1 MRKHSV
7 APERRKGLIAS
18 AEKHLGKSPEE
29 AVKFVDKVL
38 ADEAVKWAKNP
49 DTMFFVH
56 TFADR
61 TAPRG
66 RGIDDEV
73 SRAIIKEEIAE
84 ALHKLEQREATF
96 TLINGIRANLKTWAK
111 YPSWTQLEAVYVMR
125 GLDINKIMSKRILT
139 EANKSNFPT
148 FKQINETNDLAQR
161 CVQSGVIGA
170 NAHPVKWLNWAKDYD
185 VPVIEDLPQLVL
197 EHFQKTM
204 TPERK
209 AKFDALVEGKP
220 EEVPTAP
227 NSEIKRLFTVD
238 MDKAIKETFHEQIRS
253 ILVKL
258 SEAGERRPSGAEMRD
273 YLRDNPKSAEF
284 FIEVDHYRDIHYRS
298 EKPNKTKDK
307 MTRPALHKLID
318 RITSVAK

>member
-185 VPVIEDLPQLVL
+185 VPVIEDLPQLVM
-197 EHFQKTM
+197 EHAHKTM
-204 TPERK
+204 TPEQK
-209 AKFDALVEGKP
+209 AKFDALVEEQEKDDEVKP
-220 EEVPTAP
+220 DQKQSDKFIVTPLSTTYGYLPVLEEVLDEARQAGEPIPSPEDAYDRMVEKKPKLVTFHTE
-227 NSEIKRLFTVD
+227 NRTLNYIGRDGEISRTVNLAAIK
-238 MDKAIKETFHEQIRS
+238 KAINKRTES
-253 ILVKL
+253 I
-258 SEAGERRPSGAEMRD
+258 
-273 YLRDNPKSAEF
+273 
-284 FIEVDHYRDIHYRS
+284 
-298 EKPNKTKDK
+298 
-307 MTRPALHKLID
+307 
-318 RITSVAK
+318 